1 MEEDK
6 ESLCCTGVMDI
17 SCKPFKPREVTKGDN
32 HDDNGYHSSYSPY
45 SSINPSPLSDDC
57 GASVGDT
64 NDDFPMSVVQE
75 CASSLD
81 PDANDNEEM
90 IKFIES
96 LDGNE
101 NEMEQNNQV
110 LNGNVQWN
118 PINQSQLPSSYQKK
132 QSLQRIKSCPHVFS
146 LLPTDNEFDDQPIEF
161 MCKSPDN
168 SGVPNNGNG
177 STIPKQGLL
186 NIQIGSFNDGSLV
199 GPSATLSEAL
209 PKDISEFC
217 LQYAESMANI
227 QSQDI
232 ISQYAQDNFY
242 TELDSMGNQSQSG
255 QTSCQS
261 FNLNGLGSPGS
272 PQSFGNQ
279 QSFTNMSPVLP
290 NTQQSSYPTSPQSF
304 YTRSS
309 DTPNSYLSG
318 SNVSSPQT
326 SYSNLNSP
334 SSVDTNMASPASDF
348 TSNIRSPIPQAHP
361 CSIGL
366 NNLTLNSAR
375 SPLMQSPV
383 NQAST
388 SQHQASFPSQ
398 KVNGN
403 MILDRNMLLKL
414 NSAGNMSQPNGGSH
428 LVNNN
433 KVRTSGLSLCN
444 NRPVL
449 VRMANQQQNS
459 SQGRTTQNNVILN
472 SNSRI
477 KSSVTQNSNNPP
489 KGLRNVKSMSEL
501 EKMLRGYSPPFL
513 QEKDE
518 QSGNDSMESG
528 CTLLQ
533 QMLTGKLSGEKYIAM
548 EKQRQ
553 LNSAI
558 RTSHP

>member
-17 SCKPFKPREVTKGDN
+17 SSKPFKPSNKADN
-32 HDDNGYHSSYSPY
+32 HEDNGYHSGYSPY
-45 SSINPSPLSDDC
+45 SSINASPLSDDC
-57 GASVGDT
+57 GASVGDA

-90 IKFIES
+90 RKFIES
-96 LDGNE
+96 LDGDE
-101 NEMEQNNQV
+101 NEMEENNQV
-110 LNGNVQWN
+110 LNGNVLWN
-118 PINQSQLPSSYQKK
+118 SINPGQLPSNYKKK

-146 LLPTDNEFDDQPIEF
+146 LLPNDNELDDQPIEF

-199 GPSATLSEAL
+199 GSSAALAEAL

-217 LQYAESMANI
+217 LQYAESMAHI

-242 TELDSMGNQSQSG
+242 TKLDSMGNQSQSG
-255 QTSCQS
+255 QASCQS

-279 QSFTNMSPVLP
+279 QSFTNMKPVLP
-290 NTQQSSYPTSPQSF
+290 NTQQSSYPTSPQAF

-334 SSVDTNMASPASDF
+334 LSVDTNMASPASDF
-348 TSNIRSPIPQAHP
+348 SSNIRSPIPQAQP
-361 CSIGL
+361 CSIGM

-375 SPLMQSPV
+375 SLLMQSPV
-383 NQAST
+383 KQAST
-388 SQHQASFPSQ
+388 SHHQASFPSQ

-414 NSAGNMSQPNGGSH
+414 NSVGNMSQPNGGSR
-428 LVNNN
+428 LVNN

-449 VRMANQQQNS
+449 VRMANQQQNC
-459 SQGRTTQNNVILN
+459 SQGRTTQNNVIHN
-472 SNSRI
+472 SNSGI
-477 KSSVTQNSNNPP
+477 KSTVTQKSNNPP

-513 QEKDE
+513 QEKDGK
-518 QSGNDSMESG
+518 QSGNESG
-528 CTLLQ
+528 CPLLQ

-553 LNSAI
+553 LLNSAI

>member
-17 SCKPFKPREVTKGDN
+17 SCKPFKPREPIKADN

-64 NDDFPMSVVQE
+64 NDDFPMSVVEE

-81 PDANDNEEM
+81 PDANDKEDI

-101 NEMEQNNQV
+101 NEMGQNNQV
-110 LNGNVQWN
+110 LNGNVQCS
-118 PINQSQLPSSYQKK
+118 IKLGQLPSNYQKK
-132 QSLQRIKSCPHVFS
+132 QSLQRIKSCPHVIS
-146 LLPTDNEFDDQPIEF
+146 LLPNDNEFDDQPNEF
-161 MCKSPDN
+161 MCESPDN

-199 GPSATLSEAL
+199 GSSASFSEAL

-217 LQYAESMANI
+217 LQYAESMANM
-227 QSQDI
+227 QSQDV
-232 ISQYAQDNFY
+232 ISQYAQDKFY
-242 TELDSMGNQSQSG
+242 TDLDSMGNQSQSG
-255 QTSCQS
+255 QASCQS

-279 QSFTNMSPVLP
+279 QSFTNMQPGLP
-290 NTQQSSYPTSPQSF
+290 NTQQSSYPTSPQPF

-309 DTPNSYLSG
+309 DTPNSYHSG

-334 SSVDTNMASPASDF
+334 LSVDTNMASPASDF
-348 TSNIRSPIPQAHP
+348 SSNIKSPIPQAHP
-361 CSIGL
+361 CSIGM

-375 SPLMQSPV
+375 SSLMQSPV

-414 NSAGNMSQPNGGSH
+414 NSAGNMSQPKGRSR

-433 KVRTSGLSLCN
+433 KARTSGLSLCN
-444 NRPVL
+444 NRPVP

-459 SQGRTTQNNVILN
+459 SQGRTVQNNAILN
-472 SNSRI
+472 SNI
-477 KSSVTQNSNNPP
+477 KSTVTQNSSNPT

-501 EKMLRGYSPPFL
+501 EKMLRGYSPQFL
-513 QEKDE
+513 QEKDGK
-518 QSGNDSMESG
+518 SANDSTESG
-528 CTLLQ
+528 CPLLK

-548 EKQRQ
+548 EKQRK

-558 RTSHP
+558 ITHHP